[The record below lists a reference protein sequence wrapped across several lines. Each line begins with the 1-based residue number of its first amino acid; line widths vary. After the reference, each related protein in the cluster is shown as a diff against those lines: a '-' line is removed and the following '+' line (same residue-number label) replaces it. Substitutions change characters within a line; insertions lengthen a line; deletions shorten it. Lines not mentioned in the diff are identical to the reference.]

1 MDTPS
6 NLKALLEHGEQAFTQ
21 GDLEGARSAFEQALD
36 IDDAPARDQA
46 SALDGL
52 GAVCA
57 SSGDLERA
65 MQYCHQAMELLE
77 EHEIEDVST
86 PYSNMASVMVMA
98 GQEVSAALELWERAL
113 SIERARAN
121 LDQESLSSLLMDM
134 AIAAGFVPDW
144 PRALELIEEA
154 LSMSEAL
161 MGPTSYQAL
170 SQRIYMLECF
180 DHLADVKRALAAS
193 EAFVAKLPLIRA
205 SQDRELIE
213 QGLPMLATALSQQG
227 RCEEADAI
235 FTHVLDELDTLEDVE
250 PELIDAIISNR
261 DANDVF
267 RHQILMT
274 SAQWETEE
282 ELSVMVYQ
290 DAAGDDDDDQAPN

>member
-1 MDTPS
+1 MDTAS
-6 NLKALLEHGEQAFTQ
+6 DLKALLEHGEQAFTQ
-21 GDLEGARSAFEQALD
+21 GDLEGARHAFEQALKQ
-36 IDDAPARDQA
+36 DDAPARQRA

-113 SIERARAN
+113 AIERARTSP
-121 LDQESLSSLLMDM
+121 DQEALSSLLMDM

-154 LSMSEAL
+154 LTLSEAL
-161 MGPTSYQAL
+161 LGPHSYQAL
-170 SQRIYMLECF
+170 SQRVYMLECF
-180 DHLADVKRALAAS
+180 DHLADAKRALAAS
-193 EAFVAKLPLIRA
+193 EAFIELLPKLRV

-235 FTHVLDELDTLEDVE
+235 FTHVLNELDTLDDVD
-250 PELIDAIISNR
+250 PELLDAITENR

-274 SAQWETEE
+274 AAQWETEE
-282 ELSVMVYQ
+282 ELSVMAYQ
-290 DAAGDDDDDQAPN
+290 GADDDDDDQAPN